1 MNIPLSERGAFMR
14 NEIDYHLERAR
25 TEGEIAY
32 RSTRFCASVAHMHS
46 ACLHL
51 QRAQLLKNVQVNR
64 VGNVVPM
71 RPTSGSST
79 APALSGERPQLDGA
93 HECISSIGA
102 LPRTL

>member
-1 MNIPLSERGAFMR
+1 MM
-14 NEIDYHLERAR
+14 NEIDYHFERAR

-32 RSTRFCASVAHMHS
+32 RSTRFCACVAHMHL

-51 QRAQLLKNVQVNR
+51 QRAQLLKQVQVVT
-64 VGNVVPM
+64 VGNVVPL
-71 RPTSGSST
+71 RPTSVSST
-79 APALSGERPQLDGA
+79 APAIGGDGTQLDGA